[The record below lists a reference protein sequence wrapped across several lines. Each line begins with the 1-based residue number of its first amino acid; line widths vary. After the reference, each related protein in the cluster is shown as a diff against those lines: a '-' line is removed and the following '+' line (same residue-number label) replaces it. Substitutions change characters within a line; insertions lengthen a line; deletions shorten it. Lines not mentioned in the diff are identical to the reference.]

1 VIAVAGPSVRVH
13 TVSIEP
19 HGVSFPARGDET
31 LLAAARR
38 AGVWLPFECGWGSC
52 STCKLTLREGRIRSL
67 FPEASALRPQD
78 RRRGRILACQSVA
91 ETDLVLEQRRELGM
105 REDLPTA
112 DFDARLVSSARLA
125 ADIRLLRFDVDG
137 PARFLPG
144 QYAMLEPITGL
155 RRAYSMTNVPGEE
168 TIEFLVKRIGGG
180 PVTERLFRLE
190 EGAVVPIELPYG
202 AAYYRESVQR
212 PVFVAGGTGIA
223 PIISMLRSLRAE
235 GSRAAAGSCVV
246 YGARTVAELVLTEE
260 LEALCAEL
268 DARFVPVLQ
277 KAPPGWTGATGFV
290 TDALGPSLPGE
301 WTDLR
306 YYVSGP
312 PPMVEATLTVLREAA
327 VQITRVHHDR
337 FG

>member
-1 VIAVAGPSVRVH
+1 VAGPEVRVH
-13 TVSIEP
+13 TVSVEP
-19 HGVSFPARGDET
+19 NGASFPARTDET
-31 LLAAARR
+31 ILAAARR

-52 STCKLTLREGRIRSL
+52 STCKITLREGRTRSL
-67 FPEASALRPQD
+67 FPEAPALRPQD

-91 ETDLVLEQRRELGM
+91 ESDLVLETRRELGQ

-112 DFDARLVSSARLA
+112 DYEGRLVSAERLA
-125 ADIRLLRFDVDG
+125 PDIRLLRFDVDA
-137 PARFLPG
+137 PAPFLPG

-155 RRAYSMTNVPGEE
+155 RRAYSMTNLPQDS
-168 TIEFLVKRIGGG
+168 TLEFLIKRIGGG

-190 EGAVVPIELPYG
+190 PGAVVPIELPFG
-202 AAYYRESVQR
+202 AAYHRRAPQA

-223 PIISMLRSLRAE
+223 PIISMLRALRAE
-235 GSRAAAGSCVV
+235 GSPSADGSCVV
-246 YGARTVAELVLTEE
+246 YGARTVAELVLTEVVEE
-260 LEALCAEL
+260 LCGALG
-268 DARFVPVLQ
+268 ARFIPVLQ

-290 TDALGPSLPGE
+290 TDALGPNLPGE

-312 PPMVEATLTVLREAA
+312 PPMVEATLTVLREAD